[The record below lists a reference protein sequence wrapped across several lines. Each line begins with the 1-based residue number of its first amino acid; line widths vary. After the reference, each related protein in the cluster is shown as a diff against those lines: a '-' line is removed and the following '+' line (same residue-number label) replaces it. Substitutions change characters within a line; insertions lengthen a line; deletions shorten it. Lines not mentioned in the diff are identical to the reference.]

1 MGNITMEIIR
11 PAADNQF
18 CFRVLIF
25 DLSMF
30 FTGLIIKIYGLKDK
44 LNFSLILIIC

>member
-1 MGNITMEIIR
+1 MGNITMEITR

-30 FTGLIIKIYGLKDK
+30 FYGADYKNL
-44 LNFSLILIIC
+44 